1 MPLTETTKLAVL
13 LGLLGKAE
21 ASYGAGGTLAAATDG
36 ILLAE
41 LADLDETFIFDGKR
55 AAPPGT
61 FGTQKRVPPA
71 GSYLEFTA
79 KTEVRG
85 RGAAYGASALHPE
98 HVLMLI
104 SGHAATITT
113 TAGAEKIVYA
123 PSSAASGFA
132 SGVFEGYS
140 RGNKWNMLGAYADWT
155 WGADGIAPL
164 MSEWAIKALFTSV
177 ADAACPSITYPA
189 TGVDAIVAANTV
201 FTVGG
206 VALAIKKF
214 QFKLNRTISQR
225 LAQNTAGHNG
235 FSIGRRNPTLTV
247 TVEEPATATYDARA
261 KRRTAVAE
269 AIVLTVGSVQYNRD
283 KFAAPAAQLVD
294 VKSSAENETA
304 TLDLTFELQ
313 PSALGANDEYTR
325 TVD

>member
-1 MPLTETTKLAVL
+1 MTETTKLAVL
-13 LGLLGKAE
+13 LALLGKTE
-21 ASYGAGGTLAAATDG
+21 GSYGAGGALTAATDG

-98 HVLMLI
+98 HVMMLI
-104 SGHAATITT
+104 AGHSAAITT
-113 TAGAEKIVYA
+113 TVGSEKIVYS

-132 SGVFEGYS
+132 SGVFEAYS
-140 RGNKWNMLGAYADWT
+140 RGSKWNMVGAYADWT
-155 WGADGIAPL
+155 WGADGLVVPT
-164 MSEWAIKALFTSV
+164 SEWAIKALFSSV
-177 ADAACPSITYPA
+177 ADAACPSVTYPA
-189 TGVDAIVAANTV
+189 ATVDPPAATNV
-201 FTVGG
+201 IFTVGG
-206 VALAIKKF
+206 VALSIKKW

-235 FSIGRRNPTLTV
+235 FTIGRRNPTFTC
-247 TVEEPATATYDARA
+247 TIEEPATSTYDARA